1 MLRFALQSLIH
12 VVLQIYVPRRIGLD
26 EMETE
31 VECLVN
37 VIVPLLSKQ
46 NSFLRT
52 CPATAFNAS

>member
-1 MLRFALQSLIH
+1 VF
-12 VVLQIYVPRRIGLD
+12 LQIYVPRRIGLD

>member
-12 VVLQIYVPRRIGLD
+12 VVLQIYVRRRIGLD

-37 VIVPLLSKQ
+37 VIVPLLSKH

-52 CPATAFNAS
+52 CPAMAFNAS